1 MVLRK
6 ILFIWSNM
14 PIFKKPDNQQQ
25 IYKQT
30 SSTLH
35 TSNDMSRRKNVF
47 MDLKKKK
54 NIHKITIPAFWEGNL
69 SVC

>member
-30 SSTLH
+30 SSTLY
-35 TSNDMSRRKNVF
+35 TSNDVSRRKNVF
-47 MDLKKKK
+47 MELKKK

>member
-30 SSTLH
+30 SSTLY
-35 TSNDMSRRKNVF
+35 TSSDVSRRKNVF
-47 MDLKKKK
+47 MKLKKKK
-54 NIHKITIPAFWEGNL
+54 IIHKITIPVFWEGNL

>member
-47 MDLKKKK
+47 MELKKKK
-54 NIHKITIPAFWEGNL
+54 KY
-69 SVC
+69 S